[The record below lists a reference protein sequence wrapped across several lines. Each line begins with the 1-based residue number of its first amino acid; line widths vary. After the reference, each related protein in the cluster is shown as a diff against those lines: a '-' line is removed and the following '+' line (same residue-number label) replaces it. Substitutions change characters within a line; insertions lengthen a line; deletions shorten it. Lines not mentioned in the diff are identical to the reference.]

1 MGWTVNV
8 YRYISRWINQLP
20 FGAMKITSIEFFPLK
35 LKSPDDAGTDGS
47 ATDQSQ
53 FTPEMLAARR
63 YAPPET
69 AFVRITAD
77 DGTEGY
83 GDGATLPHYLG
94 HGIGSMLDWLGR
106 FRGVLIGEDPLNVAG
121 IHHRME
127 AVASIGVPGCRPAQA
142 AIDMA
147 IYDLAGKVHGC
158 PVYELLGGSYR
169 HELELQTQMH
179 GHTVD
184 QLLGVCS
191 YYVERGFTGLKL
203 KIGSQLRQ
211 HGFSKRSFDEDAEKV
226 AGVMARLPHHVQVDV
241 DANQGIMNAKMAI
254 VMFENV
260 RRTAFH
266 PNMAVEQ
273 PLHHLDLA
281 GHAAIRKALPFPVVL
296 DEAVTSPTAVLQIVR
311 MEAADRIV
319 LKPNRVG
326 GLWPAR
332 KIIDICEA
340 NGIGVSLDTM
350 PFTLLGDTML
360 CHLGA
365 TIREH
370 FPLDAQ
376 GHTFFAGTPFSGG
389 VRIADGRAHLSGQPG
404 FGVEV
409 VDSLMVSA
417 AA

>member
-1 MGWTVNV
+1 
-8 YRYISRWINQLP
+8 
-20 FGAMKITSIEFFPLK
+20 MKIVTIDFLPLK
-35 LKSPDDAGTDGS
+35 LNAPADAGTDAS
-47 ATDQSQ
+47 ADEQAT

-69 AFVRITAD
+69 VFVRIRTD
-77 DGTEGY
+77 NGSEGY

-106 FRGVLIGEDPLNVAG
+106 FRSILVGEDPLNIAG

-127 AVASIGVPGCRPAQA
+127 SVASIGVPGCRPAQA

-147 IYDLAGKVHGC
+147 IYDLSGKTFGC

-169 HELELQTQMH
+169 QELELQTQMH

-184 QLLGVCS
+184 QLLGVCNH
-191 YYVERGFTGLKL
+191 YVARGFTGLKL

-211 HGFSKRSFDEDAEKV
+211 HGYSKALFDADADKV
-226 AGVMARLPHHVQVDV
+226 AGVMARLPHHIQVDV
-241 DANQGIMNAKMAI
+241 DANQGIMNAKMA
-254 VMFENV
+254 VAMFERV
-260 RRTAFH
+260 RRDAFH
-266 PNMAVEQ
+266 PNMAIEQ
-273 PLHHLDLA
+273 PLHHLDLK
-281 GHAAIRKALPFPVVL
+281 GHAQIRKMLPFPVVL
-296 DEAVTSPTAVLQIVR
+296 DESVTSPTAMLQIVR

-332 KIIDICEA
+332 RIIDICEA

-365 TIREH
+365 TIKRH

-376 GHTFFAGTPFSGG
+376 GHTFFAGSPFSGG
-389 VRIADGRAHLSGQPG
+389 VKIDNGRAHLGNAPG
-404 FGVEV
+404 FGVEL
-409 VDSLMVSA
+409 DPELLA
-417 AA
+417 AASS

>member
-1 MGWTVNV
+1 
-8 YRYISRWINQLP
+8 
-20 FGAMKITSIEFFPLK
+20 MKIVSIEFFPLK
-35 LKSPDDAGTDGS
+35 LKSPLDAGTDGS
-47 ATDQSQ
+47 ADEQAT

-69 AFVRITAD
+69 ALVRITAD

-106 FRGVLIGEDPLNVAG
+106 FRGVLVGQDPLNIAG
-121 IHHRME
+121 IHHSME

-158 PVYELLGGSYR
+158 PVYELLGGNYR
-169 HELELQTQMH
+169 QVLELQTQMH
-179 GHTVD
+179 GHTID
-184 QLLGVCS
+184 QLLGVCNH
-191 YYVERGFTGLKL
+191 YVTQGFTGLKL
-203 KIGSQLRQ
+203 KIGSDLRK
-211 HGFSKRSFDEDAEKV
+211 HGYSKALFDADADKV
-226 AGVMARLPHHVQVDV
+226 AGVMAHLPHHIQVDV
-241 DANQGIMNAKMAI
+241 DANQGLMNAKMA
-254 VMFENV
+254 VALFERV
-260 RRTAFH
+260 RRDAFH
-266 PNMAVEQ
+266 PNMAIEQ

-281 GHAAIRKALPFPVVL
+281 GHAMIRKMLPFPVVL
-296 DEAVTSPTAVLQIVR
+296 DEAVTSPAAMLQIVR

-332 KIIDICEA
+332 RIVDICEA

-360 CHLGA
+360 CHLGV
-365 TIREH
+365 TIKNH

-376 GHTFFAGTPFSGG
+376 GHTFFAGTPFTGG
-389 VRIADGRAHLSGQPG
+389 VKIANGRAYLGKAPG
-404 FGVEV
+404 FGVEF
-409 VDSLMVSA
+409 DPGLLTEA
-417 AA
+417 

>member
-1 MGWTVNV
+1 
-8 YRYISRWINQLP
+8 
-20 FGAMKITSIEFFPLK
+20 MKITSIDFSPLK
-35 LKSPDDAGTDGS
+35 LQAPGDAGTD
-47 ATDQSQ
+47 APADEQAA

-69 AFVRITAD
+69 VFVRIKTD
-77 DGTEGY
+77 DGIEGY

-106 FRGVLIGEDPLNVAG
+106 FRGVLMGEDPLNIAG
-121 IHHRME
+121 VHHRME
-127 AVASIGVPGCRPAQA
+127 GVASIGVPGCRPAQA

-147 IYDLAGKVHGC
+147 IYDLAGKTHGC

-169 HELELQTQMH
+169 QELELQTQMH

-184 QLLGVCS
+184 QLLGVCN
-191 YYVERGFTGLKL
+191 YYVGRGFTGLKL

-211 HGFSKRSFDEDAEKV
+211 NGYSKALFDADADKV
-226 AGVMARLPHHVQVDV
+226 AGVMARLPHHIQVDV
-241 DANQGIMNAKMAI
+241 DANQGIMNAKMA
-254 VMFENV
+254 VAMFERV
-260 RRTAFH
+260 RREAFH
-266 PNMAVEQ
+266 PNMAIEQ
-273 PLHHLDLA
+273 PLHHLDLE
-281 GHAAIRKALPFPVVL
+281 GHAQIRKMLPFPVVL
-296 DEAVTSPTAVLQIVR
+296 DEAVTSPTAMLQIVR

-332 KIIDICEA
+332 RIIDICEA

-365 TIREH
+365 TIKRH

-376 GHTFFAGTPFSGG
+376 GHTFFAGTPFRGG
-389 VRIADGRAHLSGQPG
+389 VKIENGRARLGNAPG

-409 VDSLMVSA
+409 DPELLA

>member
-1 MGWTVNV
+1 
-8 YRYISRWINQLP
+8 
-20 FGAMKITSIEFFPLK
+20 MKIASIEFFPLT
-35 LKSPDDAGTDGS
+35 LGTPGDAGTDAS
-47 ATDQSQ
+47 AEDQAS

-69 AFVRITAD
+69 AFVRITTE
-77 DGTEGY
+77 DGFEGY

-94 HGIGSMLDWLGR
+94 HGIGSMIDWLGR
-106 FRGVLIGEDPLNVAG
+106 FRTVLVGEDPLNIAG

-127 AVASIGVPGCRPAQA
+127 RVASIGVPGCRPAQA

-169 HELELQTQMH
+169 QELELQTQMH

-184 QLLGVCS
+184 QLLGVCNH
-191 YYVERGFTGLKL
+191 YIERGFTGLKL

-211 HGFSKRSFDEDAEKV
+211 HGYSKPLFDADADKV
-226 AGVMARLPHHVQVDV
+226 AGVMARLPHHIQVDV

-254 VMFENV
+254 AMFERV
-260 RRTAFH
+260 RRDAFH
-266 PNMAVEQ
+266 PNMAIEQ
-273 PLHHLDLA
+273 PLHHLDLQ
-281 GHAAIRKALPFPVVL
+281 GHAQIRRALPFPVVL
-296 DEAVTSPTAVLQIVR
+296 DEAVTSPTAMIQIIR
-311 MEAADRIV
+311 MDAADRIV

-332 KIIDICEA
+332 RIVDICEA

-365 TIREH
+365 TIKHH

-389 VRIADGRAHLSGQPG
+389 VRIGNGRAHLGNAPG
-404 FGVEV
+404 FGVEF
-409 VDSLMVSA
+409 DPGRLA

>member
-1 MGWTVNV
+1 
-8 YRYISRWINQLP
+8 
-20 FGAMKITSIEFFPLK
+20 MKISSIDFFPLH
-35 LKSPDDAGTDGS
+35 LEAPGDAGTDAS
-47 ATDQSQ
+47 AEAQAA

-69 AFVRITAD
+69 AFVRIRTD
-77 DGTEGY
+77 DGVEGY

-106 FRGVLIGEDPLNVAG
+106 FRSVLVGEDPLNIAG
-121 IHHRME
+121 VHHRME

-147 IYDLAGKVHGC
+147 IYDLVGKAFGC

-169 HELELQTQMH
+169 QELELQTQMH

-184 QLLGVCS
+184 QLLGVCNH
-191 YYVERGFTGLKL
+191 YVERGFTGLKL
-203 KIGSQLRQ
+203 KIGSELRKN
-211 HGFSKRSFDEDAEKV
+211 GYSKAVFDADADKV
-226 AGVMARLPHHVQVDV
+226 AGVMARLPHHIQVDV

-254 VMFENV
+254 ALFERV
-260 RRTAFH
+260 RRDAFH
-266 PNMAVEQ
+266 PNMAIEQ
-273 PLHHLDLA
+273 PLHHLDLE
-281 GHAAIRKALPFPVVL
+281 GHALIRKVLPFPVVL
-296 DEAVTSPTAVLQIVR
+296 DEAVTSPTAMLQIVR

-332 KIIDICEA
+332 RIIDICEA

-365 TIREH
+365 TIKDH

-376 GHTFFAGTPFSGG
+376 GHTFFSGTPFRGG
-389 VRIADGRAHLSGQPG
+389 VRIEDGRARLGTAPG
-404 FGVEV
+404 FGVEL
-409 VDSLMVSA
+409 DPELLA

>member
-1 MGWTVNV
+1 
-8 YRYISRWINQLP
+8 
-20 FGAMKITSIEFFPLK
+20 MKIISIDYFPLD
-35 LKSPDDAGTDGS
+35 LRAPQDAGTDGS
-47 ATDQSQ
+47 ANDQAS

-69 AFVRITAD
+69 ALVRIAAD
-77 DGTEGY
+77 DGTTGY

-106 FRGVLIGEDPLNVAG
+106 FRQVLVGEDPLNIAG
-121 IHHRME
+121 IHRSME

-169 HELELQTQMH
+169 QELELQTQMH

-184 QLLGVCS
+184 QLLGVCNH
-191 YYVERGFTGLKL
+191 YVAQGFTGLKL
-203 KIGSQLRQ
+203 KIGSQLRK
-211 HGFSKRSFDEDAEKV
+211 HGYSKALFDADADKV
-226 AGVMARLPHHVQVDV
+226 AGVMARLPHHIQVDV
-241 DANQGIMNAKMAI
+241 DANQGIMNAKMA
-254 VMFENV
+254 VALFERV
-260 RRTAFH
+260 RREAFH
-266 PNMAVEQ
+266 PNMAIEQ

-281 GHAAIRKALPFPVVL
+281 GHALIRKMLPFPVVL
-296 DEAVTSPTAVLQIVR
+296 DEAVTSPVAMLQIVR
-311 MEAADRIV
+311 MEAADRVV

-332 KIIDICEA
+332 RIVDICEA

-365 TIREH
+365 TIRNH

-376 GHTFFAGTPFSGG
+376 GHTFFDGTPFSGG
-389 VRIADGRAHLSGQPG
+389 VRIENGRAHLGDAPG
-404 FGVEV
+404 FGVEC
-409 VDSLMVSA
+409 DPGLFAEGPAGEWTKHGGPRRHSGLC
-417 AA
+417 

>member
-1 MGWTVNV
+1 
-8 YRYISRWINQLP
+8 
-20 FGAMKITSIEFFPLK
+20 MKIVSIDFFPLH
-35 LKSPDDAGTDGS
+35 LEAPSDAGTDAS
-47 ATDQSQ
+47 AEEQAT

-69 AFVRITAD
+69 ALVIVRTD
-77 DGTEGY
+77 DGREGY

-106 FRGVLIGEDPLNVAG
+106 FRGVLIGEDPLNIAG
-121 IHHRME
+121 IHHLME

-158 PVYELLGGSYR
+158 PVFELLGGSYR
-169 HELELQTQMH
+169 QELELQTQMH

-184 QLLGVCS
+184 QLLGVCN

-211 HGFSKRSFDEDAEKV
+211 HGYSKALFDADADKV
-226 AGVMARLPHHVQVDV
+226 AGVMARLPPHIQVDV
-241 DANQGIMNAKMAI
+241 DANQGIMNAKMA
-254 VMFENV
+254 VAMFERV
-260 RRTAFH
+260 RREAFH
-266 PNMAVEQ
+266 PNMAIEQ

-281 GHAAIRKALPFPVVL
+281 GHAQIRAMLPFPVVL
-296 DEAVTSPTAVLQIVR
+296 DEAVTSPTAMLQIIR
-311 MEAADRIV
+311 MGAADRIV

-332 KIIDICEA
+332 RIVDMCEA

-365 TIREH
+365 TIKHH

-389 VRIADGRAHLSGQPG
+389 VRIENGRAHLGNAPG

-409 VDSLMVSA
+409 DPSLLPGR
-417 AA
+417 

>member
-1 MGWTVNV
+1 
-8 YRYISRWINQLP
+8 
-20 FGAMKITSIEFFPLK
+20 MKIVTIDFLPLK
-35 LKSPDDAGTDGS
+35 LNAPADAGTDAS
-47 ATDQSQ
+47 ADEQAT

-69 AFVRITAD
+69 VFVRIRTD
-77 DGTEGY
+77 NGSEGY

-106 FRGVLIGEDPLNVAG
+106 FRSILVGEDPLNIAG

-127 AVASIGVPGCRPAQA
+127 SVASIGVPGCRPAQA

-147 IYDLAGKVHGC
+147 IYDLSGKTFGC

-169 HELELQTQMH
+169 QELELQTQMH

-184 QLLGVCS
+184 QLLGVCNH
-191 YYVERGFTGLKL
+191 YVARGFTGLKL

-211 HGFSKRSFDEDAEKV
+211 HGYSKALFDADADKV
-226 AGVMARLPHHVQVDV
+226 AGVMARLPHHIQVDV
-241 DANQGIMNAKMAI
+241 DANQGIMNAKMA
-254 VMFENV
+254 VAMFERV
-260 RRTAFH
+260 RRDAFH
-266 PNMAVEQ
+266 PNMAIEQ
-273 PLHHLDLA
+273 PLHHLDLK
-281 GHAAIRKALPFPVVL
+281 GHAQIRKMLPFPVVL
-296 DEAVTSPTAVLQIVR
+296 DESVTSPTAMLQIVR

-326 GLWPAR
+326 GLWPAWR
-332 KIIDICEA
+332 IIDICEA

-365 TIREH
+365 TIKRH

-376 GHTFFAGTPFSGG
+376 GHTFFAGSPFSGG
-389 VRIADGRAHLSGQPG
+389 VKIDNGRAHLGNAPG
-404 FGVEV
+404 FGVEL
-409 VDSLMVSA
+409 DPELLA
-417 AA
+417 AASS

>member
-1 MGWTVNV
+1 
-8 YRYISRWINQLP
+8 
-20 FGAMKITSIEFFPLK
+20 MKIVAIDFLPLK
-35 LKSPDDAGTDGS
+35 LNAPADAGTDAS
-47 ATDQSQ
+47 ADEQAT

-69 AFVRITAD
+69 VFVRIRTD
-77 DGTEGY
+77 NGTEGY

-106 FRGVLIGEDPLNVAG
+106 FRRVLVGEDPLNIAG

-127 AVASIGVPGCRPAQA
+127 SVASIGVPGCRPAQA

-147 IYDLAGKVHGC
+147 IYDLSGKIFGC

-169 HELELQTQMH
+169 QELELQTQMH

-184 QLLGVCS
+184 QLLGVCNH
-191 YYVERGFTGLKL
+191 YVTRGFTGLKL

-211 HGFSKRSFDEDAEKV
+211 HGYSKVLFDADADKV
-226 AGVMARLPHHVQVDV
+226 AGVMARLPHHIQVDV
-241 DANQGIMNAKMAI
+241 DANQGIMNAKMA
-254 VMFENV
+254 VAMFERV
-260 RRTAFH
+260 RREAFH
-266 PNMAVEQ
+266 PNMAIEQ
-273 PLHHLDLA
+273 PLHHLDLK
-281 GHAAIRKALPFPVVL
+281 GHAQIRKMLPFPVVL
-296 DEAVTSPTAVLQIVR
+296 DEAVTSPTAMLQIVR

-332 KIIDICEA
+332 RIIEICEA

-365 TIREH
+365 TIKRH

-376 GHTFFAGTPFSGG
+376 GHTFFAGSPFSGG
-389 VRIADGRAHLSGQPG
+389 VKIDNGRAHLSNAPG
-404 FGVEV
+404 FGVA
-409 VDSLMVSA
+409 VDPELLA
-417 AA
+417 AASP

>member
-1 MGWTVNV
+1 M
-8 YRYISRWINQLP
+8 RI
-20 FGAMKITSIEFFPLK
+20 ASIDFIPLS
-35 LKSPDDAGTDGS
+35 LVAPSDAGTDG
-47 ATDQSQ
+47 AADQQ
-53 FTPEMLAARR
+53 AAFTPEMLAARR

-69 AFVRITAD
+69 VFVLIKTD
-77 DGTEGY
+77 DGIEGY

-106 FRGVLIGEDPLNVAG
+106 FRRVLVGEDPLNIAG

-127 AVASIGVPGCRPAQA
+127 TVASIGVPGCRPAQA

-147 IYDLAGKVHGC
+147 IYDLAGKAYGC
-158 PVYELLGGSYR
+158 PVYELLGGAFR
-169 HELELQTQMH
+169 QDLELQTQMH

-184 QLLGVCS
+184 QLLGVCN

-211 HGFSKRSFDEDAEKV
+211 HGYSKDLFDADADKV
-226 AGVMARLPHHVQVDV
+226 AGVLARLPHHVQVDV
-241 DANQGIMNAKMAI
+241 DANQGIMNAKMA
-254 VMFENV
+254 VAMFERV
-260 RRTAFH
+260 RREAFH
-266 PNMAVEQ
+266 PNMSIEQ
-273 PLHHLDLA
+273 PLHHLDLT
-281 GHAAIRKALPFPVVL
+281 GHAQIRKMLPFPVVL
-296 DEAVTSPTAVLQIVR
+296 DEAVTSPTAMLQIVR

-332 KIIDICEA
+332 RIIDICEA

-365 TIREH
+365 TIRNH
-370 FPLDAQ
+370 YPLDAQ

-389 VRIADGRAHLSGQPG
+389 VRIEGGRARLGNAPG
-404 FGVEV
+404 FGVV
-409 VDSLMVSA
+409 VDPELVPVNRTLD
-417 AA
+417 

>member
-1 MGWTVNV
+1 
-8 YRYISRWINQLP
+8 
-20 FGAMKITSIEFFPLK
+20 MKIVSIDFFPLS
-35 LKSPDDAGTDGS
+35 LSSPDDAGTD
-47 ATDQSQ
+47 ARADDQSA

-69 AFVRITAD
+69 AFVRIRAD

-94 HGIGSMLDWLGR
+94 HGIGSMLDWLAR
-106 FRGVLIGEDPLNVAG
+106 FRSVLVGQNPLNIAG
-121 IHHRME
+121 VHHRME

-142 AIDMA
+142 AVDMA
-147 IYDLAGKVHGC
+147 IHDLAAKVYDC
-158 PVYELLGGSYR
+158 PVYELLGGAYR

-179 GHTVD
+179 GHTVE
-184 QLLGVCS
+184 QLLGVCNH
-191 YYVERGFTGLKL
+191 YIGRGFTGLKL
-203 KIGSQLRQ
+203 KIGARLRSE
-211 HGFSKRSFDEDAEKV
+211 GYSKELLDTDAEKV
-226 AGVMARLPHHVQVDV
+226 VGVMKRLPHHVQVDV
-241 DANQGIMNAKMAI
+241 DSNQGIMNAKMA
-254 VMFENV
+254 VAMFERV
-260 RRTAFH
+260 RRQAFH
-266 PNMAVEQ
+266 PNMAIEQ

-281 GHAAIRKALPFPVVL
+281 GHALIRKMLPFPVVL
-296 DEAVTSPTAVLQIVR
+296 DEAVTSPTAMIQIVR
-311 MEAADRIV
+311 MESADRIV

-360 CHLGA
+360 CHLAA
-365 TIREH
+365 TIRDH

-376 GHTFFAGTPFSGG
+376 GHTFFAATPFNGG
-389 VRIADGRAHLSGQPG
+389 ITIRDGRAHLGHGPG

-409 VDSLMVSA
+409 DPALLQPLQEFA
-417 AA
+417 

>member
-1 MGWTVNV
+1 
-8 YRYISRWINQLP
+8 
-20 FGAMKITSIEFFPLK
+20 MKISSIDFFPLN
-35 LKSPDDAGTDGS
+35 LQAPGDAGTDAS
-47 ATDQSQ
+47 AEAQAA

-69 AFVRITAD
+69 AFVRIRTD
-77 DGTEGY
+77 DGVEGY

-106 FRGVLIGEDPLNVAG
+106 FRSVLVGEDPLNIAG
-121 IHHRME
+121 VHHRME

-147 IYDLAGKVHGC
+147 IYDLAGKTYGC

-169 HELELQTQMH
+169 QELELQTQMH

-184 QLLGVCS
+184 QLLAVCNH
-191 YYVERGFTGLKL
+191 YVGRGFTGLKL
-203 KIGSQLRQ
+203 KIGSQLRKQ
-211 HGFSKRSFDEDAEKV
+211 GYSKSVFDADADKV
-226 AGVMARLPHHVQVDV
+226 AGVMARLPHHIQVDV

-254 VMFENV
+254 ALFERV
-260 RRTAFH
+260 RRDAFH
-266 PNMAVEQ
+266 PNMAIEQ
-273 PLHHLDLA
+273 PLHHLDLE
-281 GHAAIRKALPFPVVL
+281 GHALIRKVLPFPVVL
-296 DEAVTSPTAVLQIVR
+296 DEAVTSPTAMLQIVR

-332 KIIDICEA
+332 RIIDLCEA

-350 PFTLLGDTML
+350 PFTLLGDSML

-365 TIREH
+365 TIRDH

-376 GHTFFAGTPFSGG
+376 GHTFFTGTPFRGG
-389 VRIADGRAHLSGQPG
+389 VRIENGHAHLGNSPG

-409 VDSLMVSA
+409 DPELLA
-417 AA
+417 AF